1 MTELFFHKSYCF
13 KEGRTMTWFKWGK
26 NTPPEKKDG
35 PVEHNPNVFIR
46 YLRASVHFLVVTL
59 LGGILRFVFKWF
71 AILAVTVTS
80 GVLLIGFSP
89 QIIETFDNAYPDTL
103 TAKLDLKDIAPLTLS
118 NYFVE
123 ESDVFVGGSKKI
135 ACYSTAEHRQIID
148 DPKDVV
154 AFEHAILASEDKMFY
169 DHNGVDGWA
178 ILRALGGRFESIVG
192 LPGSKSGASTITMQ
206 LAKSLYKDEDG
217 KDAPRTIR
225 QKLREAVT
233 AIRIEHTLNKHQIMQ
248 RYMNMPYLGRG
259 QYGIEAASHA
269 YFGKSAKE
277 LNADLPKVAFIVA
290 LINKP
295 ALPDRTVKGDPHPED
310 TRKENFRRAVRGAQR
325 VLDLMYENRDITNI
339 SKIMYAQA
347 SVDLEK
353 LVLSP
358 IGNGCYGNDSGRYYT
373 EYVRVDH
380 KEKLALNSGGYDI
393 FLPRD
398 DALQEVLAKAV
409 KMTVDTYLE
418 RHQNDLDNDKLRACA
433 YAVQFNGEVLAWVGN
448 VDFKKYKFDAC
459 AQGWRSP
466 GSTIKPFTY
475 MSLVQ
480 KLVDETMAQEH
491 PPQTIADIVS
501 QVLAKCNVLDAPIGV
516 SLGRGR
522 GVKMIQNF
530 HSRSEPLYRGNISC
544 QLALGE
550 SRNAAAMR
558 AGQRGG
564 IKEMI
569 EMIYRLGMP
578 QDAQHIQQPYP
589 TTAIGG
595 SDVRP
600 IGMAGIA
607 AMLNGGFK
615 VTPRFT
621 NDICKNGKSALYTED
636 DGSPRDCDIKSEHRA
651 PPERVIHPAVAA
663 VMTELMK
670 GPVDLPTGTVHSLR
684 TGVIP
689 GMDPLS
695 SAIWQMKPKEKEALI
710 LKFPIEEAG
719 ELGGKTGTA
728 ANASMGRTSDVWL
741 LLFVPGPAANPE
753 KGIMLVFWMGKDSP
767 EHALGERGTSGGGG
781 FAESGGR
788 NWTHSAATVLRFLQ
802 KERGLLQP
810 GNQFRPM
817 LMDDILQGFDARRYS
832 SPIQEIIPDPN
843 GPAVI
848 DPSDPLTS
856 PELVNQLMTEEPEPS
871 PPLPP
876 LRNSEQNRLEP
887 PEIPND

>member
-1 MTELFFHKSYCF
+1 
-13 KEGRTMTWFKWGK
+13 MTWFKWGK
-26 NTPPEKKDG
+26 KPPPEKKDAST
-35 PVEHNPNVFIR
+35 ERKPNVFIR
-46 YLRASVHFLVVTL
+46 SLRAIIHFVFITFL
-59 LGGILRFVFKWF
+59 LGILRALFKWVGILSIMCISG
-71 AILAVTVTS
+71 ILA
-80 GVLLIGFSP
+80 IGFLP
-89 QIIETFDNAYPDTL
+89 QIIDAFDRAYPATL
-103 TAKLDLKDIAPLTLS
+103 TEKLELHDIAPLSSS
-118 NYFVE
+118 NYFAE
-123 ESDVFVGGSKKI
+123 ESDVFVGGTKKI
-135 ACYSTAEHRQIID
+135 ACFSSAEHRQIID
-148 DPKDVV
+148 NLKDVST
-154 AFEHAILASEDKMFY
+154 FEHAILASEDKAFY
-169 DHNGVDGWA
+169 EHNGVDGWA
-178 ILRALGGRFESIVG
+178 ILRAIGGHLENSVG
-192 LPGSKSGASTITMQ
+192 LSGSKSGASTITMQ
-206 LAKSLYKDEDG
+206 LAKSLYKDKDG
-217 KDAPRTIR
+217 KDPPRTVR

-233 AIRIEHTLNKHQIMQ
+233 AIRIEHVLNKPQIMQ

-259 QYGIEAASHA
+259 QYGIEGASHA

-277 LNADLPKVAFIVA
+277 LNADLPKVAFLVA

-295 ALPDRTVKGDPHPED
+295 ALPDRTMKGDPHPEE

-325 VLDLMYENRDITNI
+325 VLDLMYENRSITAI
-339 SKIMYAQA
+339 TKIAYAQA

-353 LVLSP
+353 ITVFP

-373 EYVRVDH
+373 EYVRIANKDT
-380 KEKLALNSGGYDI
+380 LPLNSGGYDI

-398 DALQEVLAKAV
+398 DGLQDVLAKAV
-409 KMTVDTYLE
+409 KLTVDTYLE
-418 RHQNDLDNDKLRACA
+418 RHKDDLDNDKLRACA
-433 YAVQFNGEVLAWVGN
+433 FAVQFDGDVLAWVGN
-448 VDFKKYKFDAC
+448 VDYKKYKFDAC
-459 AQGWRSP
+459 ALGWRSP

-475 MSLVQ
+475 MALVQ
-480 KLVDETMAQEH
+480 KLVDETMAGEN
-491 PPQTIADIVS
+491 PPQTIDEIVK

-544 QLALGE
+544 QQALGE

-569 EMIYRLGMP
+569 QMIYLLGMP
-578 QDAQHIQQPYP
+578 KDAQHIQQPYP

-600 IGMAGIA
+600 IGMAGLA

-621 NDICKNGKSALYTED
+621 HDICKNGKSTLFTED
-636 DGSPRDCDIKSEHRA
+636 DGSPRDCDVKNEHRA

-695 SAIWQMKPKEKEALI
+695 SAIWQIKPKEKAALTF
-710 LKFPIEEAG
+710 KFPIEEAG

-728 ANASMGRTSDVWL
+728 ANAAQGRTSDVWL
-741 LLFVPGPAANPE
+741 LLFVPGPAAHPE

-767 EHALGERGTSGGGG
+767 DHALGERGTSGGGG

-788 NWTHSAATVLRFLQ
+788 NWTHSAATVLKFLQ
-802 KERGLLQP
+802 KERGLLQA
-810 GNQFRPM
+810 GNKFQPM
-817 LMDDILQGFDARRYS
+817 IRDDVLTSFDTQIPASRETEQATD
-832 SPIQEIIPDPN
+832 PDGMEI
-843 GPAVI
+843 I
-848 DPSDPLTS
+848 DPSDPQTPPALLEQF
-856 PELVNQLMTEEPEPS
+856 PKEEPEPFA
-871 PPLPP
+871 PLPS
-876 LRNSEQNRLEP
+876 LENSEQDRREP
-887 PEIPND
+887 PEVLTD